1 MNKET
6 AETFV
11 DALGAANGVVV
22 VVGAGGKKTTLYRL
36 LEAHRTIGTGRI
48 MLTSTVQ
55 TGAAPKVLDV
65 ETVLVDED
73 DPEAAIAE
81 TRDLSGVWQLAG
93 RSAKPRRLGGLA
105 RDLIPRLHAMGDFDV
120 SLVKADGARMRMVK
134 APSDDEP
141 AMPDGATTI
150 LPVVSARAFGRSL
163 TERLVHRS
171 ERLAKLVDAAPGTE
185 LTPDHI
191 ARLLTSPEGALRRV
205 GTARVVPVIN
215 MVDNPERLELA
226 QIAARKAL
234 ARTERFERIV
244 LSSMNSPSPLV
255 EMIGI

>member
-1 MNKET
+1 MDRET

-11 DALGAANGVVV
+11 NALGAANGVIAA
-22 VVGAGGKKTTLYRL
+22 VGAGGKKTTLYRL
-36 LEAHRTIGTGRI
+36 LEAHRAIGTGRI

-81 TRDLSGVWQLAG
+81 TGSGDGAWLFAG
-93 RSAKPRRLGGLA
+93 RSAKPRRFGGLA

-134 APSDDEP
+134 APDEDEP
-141 AMPDGATTI
+141 AMPGEATTI
-150 LPVVSARAFGRSL
+150 LPVVSARAFGRPL

-171 ERLAKLVDAAPGTE
+171 ECLSEIVDVAPGIE

-205 GTARVVPVIN
+205 ASARVVPVIN
-215 MVDNPERLELA
+215 MVDSPERLALA
-226 QIAARKAL
+226 QIAAKKAL
-234 ARTERFERIV
+234 AITDRFERIV
-244 LSSMNSPSPLV
+244 LSSMKNPSPLV
-255 EMIGI
+255 EVIGI